1 MRKKTAAVLRQFLS
15 LFVSILIFSL
25 ILHSVK
31 VLAFGE
37 TLEGQTELAGIP
49 TGIIRDIEVIGDT
62 AFISAENGVFRLLGG
77 MAEKVSYKGNNKL
90 SGTISDVAFDGSF
103 GLWLV
108 EYGAGVFYLDLKTNK
123 SVEMFPDAR
132 WTKYAWK
139 ISDTGRFI
147 VVSLIQGVLV
157 VDKQTKEIQT
167 WANSIGV
174 EKVNGVLSL
183 SSSQDGVVYFVS
195 SDTLVKIDTVAQKVF
210 RFNKANYF
218 NSLSSIDAV
227 AVKDD
232 RVFIGGAEGVYEW
245 SERNKTKIFYPFH
258 SDIPLR
264 DKVSVIFV
272 TKTGRVLVGA
282 GGLFELGDKF
292 VKTPSFLAPLL
303 TSEGIFSVVAINELS
318 SGTVLL
324 SSSQLGLI
332 TLTETQEAVNLL
344 HLENNVLRRNVTRQ
358 GYTEKGDVSL
368 QIGDDKYQLNIE
380 SGGINLQNRVYDSK
394 NSCIDFRA
402 KSYAQGLKK
411 PQDFCE
417 SWDGHIVTTNRSLF
431 YLYKDDGESSSYL
444 LMDESDIGNVIDT
457 ISAPHGMKEAF
468 VASSGELVG
477 YDNRNTI
484 HVQLSKFSWKSISPD
499 EGGWNGITCL
509 LEYMDRYVVCTAG
522 QGIQELNKKTGE
534 LSSSDILKDFQIKFV
549 RGAGL
554 SQAGNFW
561 VTTNM
566 GLYVRTSSGQEW
578 LLSST
583 DGIFDSDFEYQSVL
597 VLGGKV
603 LVLGDKYSYL
613 IDEKRMFESL
623 NEVRSKK
630 SRVIFTK
637 VIWSSPDSRVYSH
650 FEFGRDENLLLDNGF
665 DELSVEF
672 STNNF
677 VEHHTQKLEFRIIGI
692 NEQWKIHP
700 ESKAFLSI
708 SDIEPGNY
716 TIEAKVVGKGNP
728 VSSINFEVKK
738 PVYLLYPA
746 MIIYAFSLFLLFML
760 FQLGILEKLFI
771 SFKKTPLYRLLT
783 RYEITDGES
792 KFEKMLKSKEQHIR
806 EITHEL
812 KTPIQIIQGALSSVS
827 ETTRESD
834 NVLKSVQLNMK
845 RVEQLVNQMQKDTP
859 RVSAVSD
866 YFTSYNTENMA
877 HIVNALESLARAKRQ
892 NLDMRVKGDGTV
904 SLITDSLEKI
914 VVNLVE
920 NAIKYTPELG
930 TIKVVFAIEA
940 KTFKITVTDNG
951 VGIPKEQHEHVF
963 ERFTRFNNEEKGE
976 GLGLSIVKNLVELNQ
991 GEILLD
997 SKQGGGTKICAVFP
1011 VDDTEYIN
1019 SQSDIQGAEE
1029 LQSHRETILIVDD
1042 SREFRTYL
1050 FNLLSPKYRC
1060 LVAKNGKQA
1069 FEVLR
1074 THIVSLVLCDQMM
1087 GICDGLS
1094 LTTEIRQHDSLST
1107 VPILML
1113 TASSDP
1119 AVEQE
1124 ALKLKVDY
1132 YLMKPSSNHEI
1143 ELRIAHL
1150 LSLRHT
1156 SVQQEKSIGAE
1167 LFKYGC
1173 LNIPEFKTEKDMA
1186 FYLNFI
1192 AVLENHYQDEDF
1204 SRDQAAK
1211 ALLMSPRSLNR
1222 RMAELFDY
1230 NFSEFLSRYRI
1241 EKSIPILLE
1250 GSSILNACLDV
1261 GFATSAYFSTTF
1273 KKIMGVPPKKFV
1285 EQRGNT
1291 PIT

>member
-1 MRKKTAAVLRQFLS
+1 MRKKTIAFSRHS
-15 LFVSILIFSL
+15 LCLFGSILVFSL
-25 ILHSVK
+25 LLNSAK
-31 VLAFGE
+31 VFAFGE
-37 TLEGQTELAGIP
+37 TLEGKTRLAGIP

-62 AFISAENGVFRLLGG
+62 AFVSAENGVFRLLGG
-77 MAEKVSYKGNNKL
+77 IAEKVSYKGDHTL
-90 SGTISDVAFDGSF
+90 SGTISDAAFDGA
-103 GLWLV
+103 GGVWLV
-108 EYGAGVFYLDLKTNK
+108 EYGAGVFYLDLKTNE

-139 ISDTGRFI
+139 ISDTGRFL
-147 VVSLIQGVLV
+147 VVSLIQGIIV
-157 VDKQTKEIQT
+157 VDKLTKEIQT

-174 EKVNGVLSL
+174 EKVNNVLSV
-183 SSSQDGVVYFVS
+183 SSPQDGVVYLVS
-195 SDTLVKIDTVAQKVF
+195 SEALIKVDTVAQEVF
-210 RFNKANYF
+210 RFNKTDYF

-245 SERNKTKIFYPFH
+245 SERNKTNIFYPFH
-258 SDIPLR
+258 SDISLR

-282 GGLFELGDKF
+282 GGLFELGKKF
-292 VKTPSFLAPLL
+292 VKSPSFLAPLL
-303 TSEGIFSVVAINELS
+303 TSEGVFSIVAINELS
-318 SGTVLL
+318 TGTLLL

-344 HLENNVLRRNVTRQ
+344 HFENNVLRRNVTRQ
-358 GYTEKGDVSL
+358 GFTENGDVSL
-368 QIGDDKYQLNIE
+368 QIGDDEYQLNIK
-380 SGGINLQNRVYDSK
+380 SGELNLLNGDYDSK
-394 NSCIDFRA
+394 NSCIDFRV
-402 KSYAQGLKK
+402 KGYAQGLQK
-411 PQDFCE
+411 PQYFCE
-417 SWDGHIVTTNRSLF
+417 SWDGQLITTDSPFF
-431 YLYKDDGESSSYL
+431 YLYQDDGESPSYML
-444 LMDESDIGNVIDT
+444 IDESNIGNVIDT

-468 VASSGELVG
+468 VASSGEIVG
-477 YDNRNTI
+477 YDNHNTI
-484 HVQLSKFSWKSISPD
+484 HIQLSKFNWKSISPD

-522 QGIQELNKKTGE
+522 QGIQGLNKKTGE
-534 LSSSDILKDFQIKFV
+534 LSPSNILKGFQIKFV
-549 RGAGL
+549 RGAAL
-554 SQAGNFW
+554 TQAGNLW
-561 VTTNM
+561 VATNM
-566 GLYVRTSSGQEW
+566 GLYVRTSSGLEW
-578 LLSST
+578 LLNST
-583 DGIFDSDFEYQSVL
+583 DGIYDSDFEYQSVL
-597 VLGGKV
+597 VLGDKL

-613 IDEKRMFESL
+613 IDEKKILESL
-623 NEVRSKK
+623 EEVRSKK
-630 SRVIFTK
+630 SKVIFTK
-637 VIWSSPDSRVYSH
+637 SIWSSTDSNEYSNY
-650 FEFGRDENLLLDNGF
+650 EFGHDETLFLDNDF
-665 DELSVEF
+665 VELSVEF
-672 STNNF
+672 STNNY
-677 VEHHTQKLEFRIIGI
+677 VEHQTQELAFRIIGI

-716 TIEAKVVGKGNP
+716 TIEAKVSGEGNP

-738 PVYLLYPA
+738 PIYLLYPA
-746 MIIYAFSLFLLFML
+746 MIIYAISLFLLFML
-760 FQLGILEKLFI
+760 FQLGILKKLFI
-771 SFKKTPLYRLLT
+771 SFKKTPLYRQLT

-792 KFEKMLKSKEQHIR
+792 KFEKMLKSKERHIS

-812 KTPIQIIQGALSSVS
+812 KTPIQIIQGTLSNVK
-827 ETTRESD
+827 ETTKESD
-834 NVLKSVQLNMK
+834 SVLKSIQLNMK

-859 RVSAVSD
+859 RASAVSD
-866 YFTSYNTENMA
+866 YFTTYTTENMA
-877 HIVNALESLARAKRQ
+877 HIVNALEPLAKAKRQ

-930 TIKVVFAIEA
+930 TVKVVFAIEA

-951 VGIPKEQHEHVF
+951 AGIAQEQHEHVF
-963 ERFTRFNNEEKGE
+963 ERFTRFSNDEKGE

-991 GEILLD
+991 GEIQLD

-1011 VDDTEYIN
+1011 IDDTEYIN
-1019 SQSDIQGAEE
+1019 AQSDVQDAAQWQGARKT
-1029 LQSHRETILIVDD
+1029 LLIVDD

-1050 FNLLSPKYRC
+1050 FDLLSPKYRC

-1074 THIVSLVLCDQMM
+1074 THIVSLVICDQLM
-1087 GICDGLS
+1087 GKFDGLS
-1094 LTTEIRQHDSLST
+1094 LTKEIREHDSLGAT
-1107 VPILML
+1107 PILMF

-1119 AVEQE
+1119 TVEQI
-1124 ALKLKVDY
+1124 ALEMKVDY
-1132 YLMKPSSNHEI
+1132 YLMKPSSNQEI
-1143 ELRIAHL
+1143 EMRIEHL
-1150 LSLRHT
+1150 LAIRDT
-1156 SVQQEKSIGAE
+1156 NVQPQKSIDTE

-1173 LNIPEFKTEKDMA
+1173 LSIPEFKTEKDMA

-1192 AVLENHYQDEDF
+1192 AVLENHYQDEEF
-1204 SRDQAAK
+1204 SRDQAAQ
-1211 ALLMSPRSLNR
+1211 ALLISPRSLNR

-1261 GFATSAYFSTTF
+1261 GFATSAYFSTSF
-1273 KKIMGVPPKKFV
+1273 KRIMGIPPKKFV

-1291 PIT
+1291 PIQ